1 MIKKT
6 ERKQENKY
14 SEENLKK
21 QQRQKKSSSRNLTFT
36 WIFTSGSVV
45 HLSNVHLYNTR
56 DMSWDLCLSLRLE
69 NVTTTKLQESL
80 TNSKI
85 QIIHTGRFFMCVF
98 TFFNFSFYLNHKELI
113 NSYSIKLSWNV
124 ALSKLNFIKQIKNK

>member
-1 MIKKT
+1 
-6 ERKQENKY
+6 
-14 SEENLKK
+14 
-21 QQRQKKSSSRNLTFT
+21 
-36 WIFTSGSVV
+36 
-45 HLSNVHLYNTR
+45 
-56 DMSWDLCLSLRLE
+56 MSWDLCLSLRLE

>member
-36 WIFTSGSVV
+36 WIFTYEV
-45 HLSNVHLYNTR
+45 
-56 DMSWDLCLSLRLE
+56 
-69 NVTTTKLQESL
+69 KA
-80 TNSKI
+80 NSI
-85 QIIHTGRFFMCVF
+85 
-98 TFFNFSFYLNHKELI
+98 
-113 NSYSIKLSWNV
+113 
-124 ALSKLNFIKQIKNK
+124 